1 MTQMRKDEWKGHT
14 MAAFGTVDD
23 EHPFQFGKA
32 KARKVLA
39 ACRTHGVQ
47 AVLELIAEVAEEAIP
62 AELSGV

>member
-1 MTQMRKDEWKGHT
+1 